1 MHYCRNCG
9 TIVDNDSRFCP
20 ECGAP
25 QVIFPEEKASANDSA
40 RQKAASPSA
49 VFADGLECGY
59 LLTNTELLAQ
69 ALCCT
74 HGDILQRI
82 ERYIRLRQQ
91 GGVQLLLLDTCD
103 YAPCQKVNRS
113 LLRRNKRLTPA
124 DGWLAH
130 QRLLVDRYLYDTGP
144 EGGNR
149 DVRYLFIIGG
159 DDVIPVPRVGK
170 HKRDDSPIASDVPY
184 AFLLDEKVEQLIDS
198 MELFYQSAHLLVG
211 RLPFG
216 SDATLET
223 FDVYIR
229 NVVRHSERGMQID
242 FNGMYI
248 QCDTS
253 WKRVTSLIADDFFK
267 ERLVVGNL
275 PTMHES
281 TSFQGIRL
289 TPPLGVSTPMA
300 GLQTQDA
307 FWYPASLLLFNMH
320 GGEHPGSP
328 GYSGEVDH
336 LGHFCT
342 GITPQFL
349 SLLSNPNVIMSEA
362 CWGAKFIGLHT
373 MESMML
379 SALTTNTLAFIGSS
393 HVAYGCVDGERISM
407 RDADIIA
414 AACLSYAAWGA
425 PFGELLWYARN
436 INFHVWRLDAQT
448 MTTAL
453 EFNLYGD
460 PSLRAPLTHEGTL
473 VLPLPEEKA
482 VGFSKRASLQA
493 HDSNVPK
500 LIGRSELFNRNT
512 SSILM
517 RTRMAVDRNLKEIR
531 SRMDKSL
538 YSQYGVDPRQ
548 LDSIF
553 KQSYA
558 DGKEVY
564 TMTYDRGGTQFC
576 VTTDKSGN
584 IESITSSK

>member
-9 TIVDNDSRFCP
+9 TIVDDDSRFCP

-40 RQKAASPSA
+40 QQKAASPSA

-91 GGVQLLLLDTCD
+91 DGVQLLLLDTCD

-170 HKRDDSPIASDVPY
+170 HKRDDSLIASDVPY

-253 WKRVTSLIADDFFK
+253 WKRVTSLIADDF
-267 ERLVVGNL
+267 
-275 PTMHES
+275 S
-281 TSFQGIRL
+281 
-289 TPPLGVSTPMA
+289 
-300 GLQTQDA
+300 
-307 FWYPASLLLFNMH
+307 
-320 GGEHPGSP
+320 
-328 GYSGEVDH
+328 
-336 LGHFCT
+336 
-342 GITPQFL
+342 
-349 SLLSNPNVIMSEA
+349 
-362 CWGAKFIGLHT
+362 
-373 MESMML
+373 
-379 SALTTNTLAFIGSS
+379 
-393 HVAYGCVDGERISM
+393 
-407 RDADIIA
+407 
-414 AACLSYAAWGA
+414 
-425 PFGELLWYARN
+425 
-436 INFHVWRLDAQT
+436 
-448 MTTAL
+448 
-453 EFNLYGD
+453 
-460 PSLRAPLTHEGTL
+460 
-473 VLPLPEEKA
+473 
-482 VGFSKRASLQA
+482 
-493 HDSNVPK
+493 
-500 LIGRSELFNRNT
+500 RS
-512 SSILM
+512 
-517 RTRMAVDRNLKEIR
+517 D
-531 SRMDKSL
+531 
-538 YSQYGVDPRQ
+538 
-548 LDSIF
+548 
-553 KQSYA
+553 
-558 DGKEVY
+558 
-564 TMTYDRGGTQFC
+564 
-576 VTTDKSGN
+576 
-584 IESITSSK
+584 